1 MQTQRLANHI
11 VGCEE
16 QIQCVP
22 VNWDNLILRL
32 NNSANIYRNH
42 NAKARSKTLNYLPLN
57 WIYKWMHDP

>member
-22 VNWDNLILRL
+22 VN
-32 NNSANIYRNH
+32 
-42 NAKARSKTLNYLPLN
+42 
-57 WIYKWMHDP
+57 